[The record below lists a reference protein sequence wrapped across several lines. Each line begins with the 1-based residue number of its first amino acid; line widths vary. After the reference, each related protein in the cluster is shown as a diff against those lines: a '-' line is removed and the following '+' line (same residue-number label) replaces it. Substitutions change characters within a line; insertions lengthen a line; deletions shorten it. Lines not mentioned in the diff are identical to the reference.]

1 LLTPRATENRRDG
14 ALIWLAA
21 LHGAILLAW
30 PLAPVIGIGVWWN
43 SNTIAHNFIHRPF
56 FRSRRFNALFSAYL
70 SVLVGIPQVLWRER
84 HLAHHARIRWRLRV
98 SPQLVAEVSLV
109 AGLWTLLAVLDPHF
123 FLTVYFPGYLAGLGL
138 CALQGY
144 YEHASGAISHYGF
157 LYNALCFNDGYHAEH
172 HAFPGAHWSELPS
185 RVQAGPRV
193 SRWPALLRWLDHPL
207 VPFQLFP
214 PISSA
219 RGVSKPMS
227 FRQGS
232 AWAKQVG
239 TALEAMERVVVR
251 SSRLQRLVLA
261 GHRQAFARLVPA
273 LPPVSRVLI
282 VGGGLFPRTALILRE
297 LLPCARIDIMDAS
310 ACNLE
315 LAQSF
320 LDAEFITRHYV
331 PEESNYDLVVI
342 PLSFDG
348 SHEAIYRNPPAPAVM
363 VHDWIWRRRGT
374 SRIVSVLLLKRLNL
388 ITA

>member
-1 LLTPRATENRRDG
+1 
-14 ALIWLAA
+14 
-21 LHGAILLAW
+21 
-30 PLAPVIGIGVWWN
+30 
-43 SNTIAHNFIHRPF
+43 
-56 FRSRRFNALFSAYL
+56 
-70 SVLVGIPQVLWRER
+70 
-84 HLAHHARIRWRLRV
+84 
-98 SPQLVAEVSLV
+98 
-109 AGLWTLLAVLDPHF
+109 
-123 FLTVYFPGYLAGLGL
+123 
-138 CALQGY
+138 
-144 YEHASGAISHYGF
+144 
-157 LYNALCFNDGYHAEH
+157 
-172 HAFPGAHWSELPS
+172 
-185 RVQAGPRV
+185 
-193 SRWPALLRWLDHPL
+193 
-207 VPFQLFP
+207 
-214 PISSA
+214 
-219 RGVSKPMS
+219 MS

-348 SHEAIYRNPPAPAVM
+348 SREAIYRNPPAPAVL